1 MYLRGSLRGGSIWI
15 EYLNREVR
23 LLEKKGKNRDI
34 IDRIKKH
41 ILKQGGIVFMAF
53 GVRGWYLI
61 V

>member
-1 MYLRGSLRGGSIWI
+1 MYHGGSLRGGNIWI

-23 LLEKKGKNRDI
+23 LLEKKEKNRDI

-41 ILKQGGIVFMAF
+41 ILKQGGIVCMAF
-53 GVRGWYLI
+53 SVRGWYLI